1 MGGNEVISKTTEQFL
16 TKWIKDEFKR
26 ASGEI
31 DTFCSDQDEWYIYDG
46 TKEELE
52 TILNDLDV
60 DIDVRIKWYQRPGEE
75 MRVNSR
81 PRIRMMGLEV
91 KNEMVLLFSVG
102 DPACLLTLAEQCSKF
117 RAYKRS

>member
-1 MGGNEVISKTTEQFL
+1 MRWIKQEFKPSTEEIEQF
-16 TKWIKDEFKR
+16 
-26 ASGEI
+26 
-31 DTFCSDQDEWYIYDG
+31 CSNQDQWYIYDG

-52 TILNDLDV
+52 TIVNDLDV
-60 DIDVRIKWYQRPGEE
+60 DVEIRIKWYQRPGEE

-91 KNEMVLLFSVG
+91 KNEMMLLFSVG
-102 DPACLLTLAEQCSKF
+102 DPACLLMLAEQWSKF